1 MVKKII
7 ETYIKAVVTVNP
19 AIIITI
25 GAARKKTTQCMKQKS
40 HKPSGFAKFG
50 FVLAKSYSQLEYP

>member
-1 MVKKII
+1 VVKKII

-25 GAARKKTTQCMKQKS
+25 GAARI
-40 HKPSGFAKFG
+40 
-50 FVLAKSYSQLEYP
+50 